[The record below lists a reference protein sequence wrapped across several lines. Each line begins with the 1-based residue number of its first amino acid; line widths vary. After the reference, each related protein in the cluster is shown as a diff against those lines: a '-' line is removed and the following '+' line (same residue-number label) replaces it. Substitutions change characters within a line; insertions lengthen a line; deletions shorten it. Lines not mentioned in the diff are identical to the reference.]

1 MNTGGNSRKIDSRR
15 NIESAFLK
23 LMQTREINQI
33 SVTEICKKTGLNR
46 STFYA
51 NYLDIYDLADQ
62 IAQELERDVRDLY
75 DGKMHSYEEQIGD
88 YFQKLLIHIK
98 DNQLFYKTYFK
109 LNMEKR
115 FVFREADVPAGNE
128 WFGGEHIEYHVRFF
142 MAGFNA
148 VVKMWL
154 DGGCKELPE
163 EMQRILESE
172 YKRNLT

>member
-1 MNTGGNSRKIDSRR
+1 MNTVGNSRKKDSRHR
-15 NIESAFLK
+15 IESAFLK
-23 LMQTREINQI
+23 LMQTKEINQI
-33 SVTEICKKTGLNR
+33 SVTEICKNTGLNR
-46 STFYA
+46 STFYD

-62 IAQELERDVRDLY
+62 IAQELEKEVRNLY
-75 DGKMHSYEEQIGD
+75 DEEKQGYEQQIGN
-88 YFQKLLIHIK
+88 YFQKLLFHIK

-115 FVFREADVPAGNE
+115 FVVRETDLQAGNE

-154 DGGCKELPE
+154 DGDCKESPE
-163 EMQRILESE
+163 EMQRIIEAE
-172 YKRNLT
+172 YKRNLM